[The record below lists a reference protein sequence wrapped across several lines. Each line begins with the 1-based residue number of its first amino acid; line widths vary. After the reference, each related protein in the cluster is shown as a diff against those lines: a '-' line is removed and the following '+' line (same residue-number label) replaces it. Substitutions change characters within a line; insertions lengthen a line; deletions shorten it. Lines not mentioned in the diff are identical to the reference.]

1 MKQRTKR
8 LVVCAALALAA
19 AAAPSRARADE
30 RALPSTTEMTE
41 AETRF
46 GEGLELYGRGAINEA
61 RVKLV
66 QAYAVLGRTNI
77 LWNLAVAE
85 FYSSRLLDSIRH
97 MRQFVKAPDA
107 APGDV
112 KLATERF
119 IPAIEK
125 QTGRVAITAARG
137 TSLSVDGEDLGL
149 APLGDAVDVLPGK
162 HMVVGRGQTGTVAI
176 EVEVRSG
183 QTIPA
188 TVPNDKASPAATL
201 TNDKASP
208 GDGAQARTPNGQ
220 EEAPVAESSSARNA
234 TTIVVGAGAVVAVGL
249 GVTFLALASSN
260 TSDAASIARSL
271 GNDPSACSGSG
282 SSDCTRL
289 RDANDAHNHD
299 VGLATGFFVGAGALA
314 IGAAATYFLWPK
326 AEPRKPHARP
336 AVVPTAGGAAVGLHF
351 AF

>member
-188 TVPNDKASPAATL
+188 TVPNDKASAV
-201 TNDKASP
+201 
-208 GDGAQARTPNGQ
+208 DGAQARTPNGQ
-220 EEAPVAESSSARNA
+220 EDAQVAEPSSARNA